1 MTFLLQ
7 ILAVIA
13 LIYNAVVTVVL
24 IGWLV
29 KSFIKDWRQTWR
41 EN

>member
-13 LIYNAVVTVVL
+13 LIYNGLVSAAL
-24 IGWLV
+24 IGWI
-29 KSFIKDWRQTWR
+29 IKCVIAEWRD
-41 EN
+41 NNG